1 MEGLEWFLK
10 VVVVDPRMG
19 AVVILLGAWWLERK
33 DKEYEREQRR
43 IEREAYE
50 RRLKE
55 REDKFDVQV
64 ERAITNAH
72 AMTTAVTS
80 TKDAL
85 TAGFNTIREMIAGLR
100 P

>member
-10 VVVVDPRMG
+10 AVVVDPRMG

-50 RRLKE
+50 RRLQE
-55 REDKFDVQV
+55 RENKFDALT
-64 ERAITNAH
+64 ERGINNAH
-72 AMTTAVTS
+72 AMTTTVTATKESIDRAV
-80 TKDAL
+80 A
-85 TAGFNTIREMIAGLR
+85 TIRDMLAGLR
-100 P
+100 Q